1 MPGHPFRP
9 LSVSSKRR
17 KGSKEQPPVPKSV
30 HLIDCIE
37 EESDEEDAGEKRDS
51 FAFNERHVVIKG
63 EFDLTPGHS
72 EDEIRSE
79 LVEVFKTKI
88 PNIRTTDF
96 DFVKREKNVISL
108 PVIKT
113 GFKWDFAHVKNLC
126 GQGRLYV
133 RLNVPKDE
141 LLERGNSDDE
151 LSKTVFSFAESAP
164 AFEENTSCIEID
176 PNCVPRQSSQ
186 YGYEG
191 LEICTPGS
199 SSLTNRPGI
208 SRTEPSGVS
217 GFGNVSSFPGYT
229 MPDAGHSTVN
239 VEDDKDELRPPGA
252 TNSPLDQQKVDNLA
266 VIFPRIPRGVIQN
279 AVMTCG
285 SVNSAVNVLLQYNS
299 VGNNTGS
306 DDDSAD
312 YTPEISS
319 GPETLPH
326 MLKRLRSKMQPRGTR
341 EKIKVDQ
348 DDLVMDVY
356 GFYKSADFDP
366 TIPIFVSL
374 KGQPA
379 IDTGGVLRQVFS
391 DVFYSMANNEG
402 VKNVFNGD
410 KYNKVPAF
418 SNELVVNGLFEV
430 LGKMIAHSLIQ
441 SGPGFPYLSPTIYWY
456 LATGDL
462 QIAIQKASCLDVD
475 DIELAEYVTRVSL
488 LFGLCFISCGS
499 VLFLV

>member
-1 MPGHPFRP
+1 MSSDRDELESTIRRCVREEMRTFGGGAQSLLNRTRHLIQEASTSVAREIETNVSTPGVNKPSGGKRKVPGHPFRP

-30 HLIDCIE
+30 HLTDCLE

-88 PNIRTTDF
+88 PTIRTTDF
-96 DFVKREKNVISL
+96 AFVKREKNVISL

-151 LSKTVFSFAESAP
+151 LSKAVFSFAESAP

-199 SSLTNRPGI
+199 SSRTNRPGI

-217 GFGNVSSFPGYT
+217 GFGNVSSLPGYT
-229 MPDAGHSTVN
+229 MPDAGRSTVN
-239 VEDDKDELRPPGA
+239 VEDDKDELRPPG
-252 TNSPLDQQKVDNLA
+252 
-266 VIFPRIPRGVIQN
+266 R
-279 AVMTCG
+279 
-285 SVNSAVNVLLQYNS
+285 
-299 VGNNTGS
+299 
-306 DDDSAD
+306 
-312 YTPEISS
+312 
-319 GPETLPH
+319 
-326 MLKRLRSKMQPRGTR
+326 
-341 EKIKVDQ
+341 
-348 DDLVMDVY
+348 
-356 GFYKSADFDP
+356 
-366 TIPIFVSL
+366 
-374 KGQPA
+374 
-379 IDTGGVLRQVFS
+379 
-391 DVFYSMANNEG
+391 
-402 VKNVFNGD
+402 
-410 KYNKVPAF
+410 
-418 SNELVVNGLFEV
+418 
-430 LGKMIAHSLIQ
+430 
-441 SGPGFPYLSPTIYWY
+441 
-456 LATGDL
+456 
-462 QIAIQKASCLDVD
+462 
-475 DIELAEYVTRVSL
+475 
-488 LFGLCFISCGS
+488 
-499 VLFLV
+499 